1 MKSARFVIVVV
12 LSALAAGL
20 NVHVLSAQQEEL
32 RGGELVS
39 VLAVARTIPP
49 GRQLVASDLAKRQ
62 VPRAY
67 LDERAVSIDEE
78 SAALGATAAVELRSG
93 QVLLWS
99 DLGALSSRASSLAQ
113 KLPSGQ
119 RAMTIRVDR
128 SSSLSGLLQP
138 GHRVDILCTLA
149 TPGRG
154 SASTFTALQNV
165 LVLATGE
172 RTEVGVQEPRASFD
186 TVTLSVGVDQAQ
198 RLALASATGKLTL
211 VLRGHDDLALQSDL
225 PESSLEDLRVME
237 RERGPSG
244 PRNNAPSRI
253 IERLMSQ

>member
-1 MKSARFVIVVV
+1 MKTVRVVIVVA

-20 NVHVLSAQQEEL
+20 NVYAFSAQQE
-32 RGGELVS
+32 RRCGGELVR
-39 VLAVARTIPP
+39 VLAVGRNIVS
-49 GRQLVASDLAKRQ
+49 GRQIAASDLAKRT

-67 LDERAVSIDEE
+67 LDERAVSIEDE
-78 SAALGATAAVELRSG
+78 AAVVGAVAAVDLRSG

-99 DLGALSSRASSLAQ
+99 DLGRQSQEATLAQ
-113 KLPSGQ
+113 KLPTGQ

-128 SSSLSGLLQP
+128 SSSLSGLLRP

-149 TPGRG
+149 FAGRG
-154 SASTFTALQNV
+154 STNTVTALQNV

-172 RTEVGVQEPRASFD
+172 RTEVVAQEPLTSFD

-211 VLRGHDDLALQSDL
+211 VLRGHDDLAVQSDL
-225 PESSLEDLRVME
+225 PDASLEDLRVSGSS
-237 RERGPSG
+237 RGLSG
-244 PRNNAPSRI
+244 ARKPLPARV
-253 IERLMSQ
+253 IERLMSR